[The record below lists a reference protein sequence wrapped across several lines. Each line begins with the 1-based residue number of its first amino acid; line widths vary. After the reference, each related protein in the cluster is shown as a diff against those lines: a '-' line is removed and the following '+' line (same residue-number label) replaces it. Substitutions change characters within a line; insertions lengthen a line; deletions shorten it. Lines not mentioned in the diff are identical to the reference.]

1 MGEHFK
7 QDRDYAMKFTFVDD
21 HEVNDVKVDLNEMAY
36 WSYSLVL
43 MQFTHKSFTQLSPHL
58 SISLLFPS
66 LY

>member
-7 QDRDYAMKFTFVDD
+7 QDRDNSMKLSFVDN

-36 WSYSLVL
+36 WGHSLVL
-43 MQFTHKSFTQLSPHL
+43 MQFAHKPFTQLSAHL
-58 SISLLFPS
+58 NISLLFPP